1 MRKLVKY
8 IAAKTYRPLLVR
20 YLSKTRRYSYKGI
33 SLEVPPGVF
42 HPGFFFS
49 TRFLLKHVEEFKFRN
64 REVLELGC
72 GTGLLGIYAASRGAY
87 VTAIDINPAAITTM
101 KINAA
106 ANDVSVRVL
115 QSDMYAALNGER
127 FDIILVN
134 PPYYKKNPSSA
145 PEYAWY
151 CGEQGEYFQSFFNGL
166 SDHLHPNAL
175 VLMVL
180 CDGCDLDMITQMATQ
195 RGFSMSCVRKKKNL
209 IETNYIFSIR
219 PQA

>member
-49 TRFLLKHVEEFKFRN
+49 TRFLLKYVEEFKFRN

-87 VTAIDINPAAITTM
+87 VTAIDINPAAITTRSSSLWR
-101 KINAA
+101 
-106 ANDVSVRVL
+106 SVLKKPRFFFRRRKNYYHEILWHCRHIVL
-115 QSDMYAALNGER
+115 
-127 FDIILVN
+127 
-134 PPYYKKNPSSA
+134 SA
-145 PEYAWY
+145 
-151 CGEQGEYFQSFFNGL
+151 
-166 SDHLHPNAL
+166 
-175 VLMVL
+175 
-180 CDGCDLDMITQMATQ
+180 I
-195 RGFSMSCVRKKKNL
+195 
-209 IETNYIFSIR
+209 
-219 PQA
+219 